1 MSVEHDLL
9 NCVRTKGAYARYKK
23 FLRKIDLEKLTKT
36 IFNALESWYYD
47 REEEKVDSWEE
58 FGKWLLQIYDTGGT
72 KEERTLLSRYIDALE
87 RSEGPKDDVLQELLD
102 RHYGE
107 ELVGIGMLLAEGDR
121 RAKMEDAHK
130 LLRSHREESIKRTR
144 AEKDLDF
151 DDSDFGKII
160 DDVVEREA
168 YKFRLDGLNKATGG
182 IRPGDFIVV
191 GARPDVGKTTFLAHE
206 TVNFAMS
213 SDPSRCILWLNNEEN
228 SANVRIRIAQSALKS
243 TLDELRQDRE
253 GNMEQYHDVIKGP
266 GRIKVRPIHGMS
278 VMEVDALI
286 AEYEPCMI
294 VFDQLS
300 KIGGFDSEGNGAER
314 LAKLFAHGRY
324 WAQRYE
330 APVMTSIWADA
341 TAHNQLYVSD
351 SQLHGSKVGA
361 VGEADAIIT
370 LGRNMDDPTQAHLRG
385 VYVPKN
391 KLPGEDPAY
400 RNIQFMVSLD
410 AERAQFIE
418 KEVRHC

>member
-23 FLRKIDLEKLTKT
+23 FLRKIDLEKLTKV
-36 IFNALESWYYD
+36 IFNALESWYYERGED
-47 REEEKVDSWEE
+47 TVDDWHD
-58 FGKWLLQIYDTGGT
+58 FGKWLLQIHDTGGT
-72 KEERTLLSRYIDALE
+72 KEDRTLLARYTDALAN
-87 RSEGPKDDVLQELLD
+87 SESPKDDVLQELLD

-107 ELVGIGMLLAEGDR
+107 ELVGIGMLLSEGDR

-130 LLRSHREESIKRTR
+130 LLRSHREESIKKTQ
-144 AEKDLDF
+144 AERNLDF
-151 DDSDFGKII
+151 DDADFDKIVSDVAEKQ
-160 DDVVEREA
+160 A
-168 YKFRLDGLNKATGG
+168 YKFRLNGLNKAMGG
-182 IRPGDFIVV
+182 IRPGDFVVV

-206 TVNFAMS
+206 TVGFAMS
-213 SDPSRCILWLNNEEN
+213 SDPDRCILWLNNEEN
-228 SANVRIRIAQSALKS
+228 SSNVRIRLAQAALHE
-243 TLDELRQDRE
+243 TLDSIKANADTHRE
-253 GNMEQYHDVIKGP
+253 MYHDIIKGP

-286 AEYEPCMI
+286 AQYEPCMI

-300 KIGGFDSEGNGAER
+300 KVGGFESEGTGADR
-314 LAKLFAHGRY
+314 LARLFAHGRF
-324 WAQRYE
+324 WAQRYD

-341 TAHNQLYVSD
+341 TAHNQLYVHD

-370 LGRNMDDPTQAHLRG
+370 LGRDMSDPYQSHIRG

-400 RNIQFMVSLD
+400 RNIQFLVSLE
-410 AERAQFIE
+410 AEIAKF
-418 KEVRHC
+418 KEH